1 MKIIVYGGTNNR
13 EYTKAQMSACEKL
26 GKYLGTCGAEI
37 LTGACR
43 GYPYYVGKAAIQNG
57 SRKVIGYSPALNLKE
72 HVEVYKFPTDGVTEL
87 VYVDRKCDSM
97 PEAFMRRSIDMTPFA
112 DTVIVLGGSWGT
124 FSEIIMSFMYRR
136 TIILVEEFEGAVKAF
151 ENAFEFF
158 GARDINPAVHNGAK
172 IHRCATIEDA
182 ILTLKS
188 LQNA

>member
-13 EYTKAQMSACEKL
+13 EYTHAQMSACEKL
-26 GKYLGTCGAEI
+26 GKFLGSSNAEI

-57 SRKVIGYSPALNLKE
+57 SRHVIGYSPALDLKE

-112 DTVIVLGGSWGT
+112 EIVVVLGGSWGT
-124 FSEIIMSFMYRR
+124 FAEIIMSFMYRR

-151 ENAFEFF
+151 EDAFEFF
-158 GARDINPAVHNGAK
+158 GARDTNPAVHNGAK
-172 IHRCATIEDA
+172 IIRAKTIDDA
-182 ILTLKS
+182 INELKL